1 MSKIEDAVSAKLQER
16 AAAGLVKY
24 GITMER
30 GDLSLLDWL
39 IHAQEEA
46 MDLAVYLEKLI
57 QDEREDISHIKVGD
71 IVSVRNDKGCAK
83 RGDIGVV
90 SKVLHDVDGKYK
102 ILYQIKCP
110 DIEFFMDGENL
121 QHASSK
127 V

>member
-1 MSKIEDAVSAKLQER
+1 MSKVENAVAAKLLKR
-16 AAAGLVKY
+16 AEAGLAKY
-24 GITMER
+24 GVTMER
-30 GDLSLLDWL
+30 TDLSRLDWL

-46 MDLAVYLEKLI
+46 MDLAVYLERLI
-57 QDEREDISHIKVGD
+57 QDEREDTSHIKVGD

-90 SKVLHDVDGKYK
+90 SKVLHNVDGQYK